1 MLELVK
7 TALRISGTA
16 FDAELSMLIAACM
29 AELEA
34 MNVLVDLDES
44 GAPTSPMVKS
54 AVVAFVKW
62 RFGNHE
68 DKDEWRDIYHIML
81 AQLKTMT
88 GYTNWRDGSNG

>member
-7 TALRISGTA
+7 TALRISSTA
-16 FDAELSMLIAACM
+16 FDAELQMLIQACM

-34 MNVLVDLDES
+34 MNVVVDTDEN
-44 GAPTSPMVKS
+44 GDPTSPMVQS

-68 DKDEWRDIYHIML
+68 DKDGWMDIYHTML

-88 GYTNWRDGSNG
+88 GYTDWRNGSNG

>member
-1 MLELVK
+1 
-7 TALRISGTA
+7 
-16 FDAELSMLIAACM
+16 
-29 AELEA
+29 
-34 MNVLVDLDES
+34 
-44 GAPTSPMVKS
+44 MVRS

-68 DKDEWRDIYHIML
+68 DKDEWRYIYHIML

>member
-34 MNVLVDLDES
+34 MNVLVDLDENDK
-44 GAPTSPMVKS
+44 PTSPMVQT
-54 AVVAFVKW
+54 AVVAFCKW

-68 DKDEWRDIYHIML
+68 DKDGWRQIYQTML

-88 GYTNWRDGSNG
+88 GYTDWRDGSNG

>member
-7 TALRISGTA
+7 TALRISSTA
-16 FDAELSMLIAACM
+16 FDAELTMLIQACM

-34 MNVLVDLDES
+34 MNVTVDTDES
-44 GAPTSPMVKS
+44 GAPTSPVVRS

-68 DKDEWRDIYHIML
+68 DKDEWRYIYHIML

>member
-34 MNVLVDLDES
+34 MNVKVDTDET
-44 GAPTSPMVKS
+44 GAPTSQMVQS
-54 AVVAFVKW
+54 AVVAFCKW
-62 RFGNHE
+62 RFGNLE
-68 DKDEWRDIYHIML
+68 EKDEWRDIYHIML

-88 GYTNWRDGSNG
+88 GYTDWRDGADG

>member
-34 MNVLVDLDES
+34 MNVLVGLDES
-44 GAPTSPMVKS
+44 GVPTSPMVKS

>member
-34 MNVLVDLDES
+34 MNVLVGLDES

-62 RFGNHE
+62 RFGNHD

>member
-34 MNVLVDLDES
+34 MNAAVDLDENDK
-44 GAPTSPMVKS
+44 PTSPMVQA
-54 AVVAFVKW
+54 AVVAFCKW

-68 DKDEWRDIYHIML
+68 DKDDWRQVYQTML

-88 GYTNWRDGSNG
+88 GYTDWRN

>member
-44 GAPTSPMVKS
+44 GAPTSPMVQS

-88 GYTNWRDGSNG
+88 GYTDWRN

>member
-44 GAPTSPMVKS
+44 GAPTSPMVQS

-88 GYTNWRDGSNG
+88 GYTDWRDGSNG

>member
-7 TALRISGTA
+7 TALRISSTA
-16 FDAELSMLIAACM
+16 FDAELTMLIQACM

-34 MNVLVDLDES
+34 MNVEVATDES

-54 AVVAFVKW
+54 AVVAYVKW

-88 GYTNWRDGSNG
+88 GYTNWRDGIDG